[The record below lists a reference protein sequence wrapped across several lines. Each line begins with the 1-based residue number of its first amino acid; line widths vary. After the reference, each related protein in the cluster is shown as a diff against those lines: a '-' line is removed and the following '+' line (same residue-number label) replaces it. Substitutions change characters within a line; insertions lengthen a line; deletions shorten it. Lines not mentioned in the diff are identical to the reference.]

1 VGAIIQFYRDDAL
14 FLENG
19 LPDFHRL
26 QIPRK
31 RRENRLRTILNRLR
45 HLLTRKELVAVFVMI
60 FIADGVVG
68 IFSPTFSLYATGLGA
83 SLTLIGALG
92 SVVGL
97 TRILSSV
104 PIGMIS
110 DTKGRKGVLLAGM
123 FFLAAASYLYAVV
136 SDPYL
141 LIPIRVLTGLAFS
154 STFFIGI
161 AYMGDMV
168 AKEYRGLAIGV
179 YTTCMG
185 MGFTL
190 GSGLGGELAATLG
203 YDTTFYLAAATAL
216 VGLVVAWWGLG
227 ASPKREVAHMPDP
240 SLSTKLGLLVR
251 EPHLF
256 AASLG
261 YLLVILMFDAA
272 VVNFFPLYAASLL
285 ISQAVIGSMF
295 AVRAL
300 VSTSVRLP
308 TGVLTAK
315 FSSKNLMVIALVLG
329 MVMVFSICCLNDPV
343 ALTVALAGE
352 GICFGMFLT
361 AGQAFI
367 AEHFTESDRG
377 AALGVYGTTGSIG
390 STAGPVVLG
399 AVADLWGLRAV
410 FWLTGALVLVGIIVL
425 LYTSYRRRD

>member
-1 VGAIIQFYRDDAL
+1 
-14 FLENG
+14 
-19 LPDFHRL
+19 LP
-26 QIPRK
+26 
-31 RRENRLRTILNRLR
+31 TILSRLR
-45 HLLTRKELVAVFVMI
+45 HLLTRKELVAVFAMV
-60 FIADGVVG
+60 FIADVVVG

-83 SLTLIGALG
+83 SLTLIGALS

-104 PIGMIS
+104 PIGLIS
-110 DTKGRKGVLLAGM
+110 DARGRKGVLLGGM
-123 FFLAAASYLYAVV
+123 AFLAASSFLYTVV
-136 SDPYL
+136 RDPYL
-141 LIPIRVLTGLAFS
+141 LVPVRVLTGLAVS

-161 AYMGDMV
+161 AYVGDV
-168 AKEYRGLAIGV
+168 VTRSDRGMAIGV

-185 MGFTL
+185 LGFTL
-190 GSGLGGELAATLG
+190 GSGLGGEMAASLG
-203 YDTTFYLAAATAL
+203 YASTFRLAAAAAL
-216 VGLVVAWWGLG
+216 AGVAVAWWGLG
-227 ASPKREVAHMPDP
+227 ASPKQEVAHAPAL

-295 AVRAL
+295 AIRAL

-308 TGVLTAK
+308 TGVLSAR

-329 MVMVFSICCLNDPV
+329 MVMVFALCCLSDPV
-343 ALTVALAGE
+343 ALTVVLAGE

-399 AVADLWGLRAV
+399 AAADLWGLRAV
-410 FWLTGALVLVGIIVL
+410 FWLTGALVLVGIAVL
-425 LYTSYRRRD
+425 LTVGYRQRN